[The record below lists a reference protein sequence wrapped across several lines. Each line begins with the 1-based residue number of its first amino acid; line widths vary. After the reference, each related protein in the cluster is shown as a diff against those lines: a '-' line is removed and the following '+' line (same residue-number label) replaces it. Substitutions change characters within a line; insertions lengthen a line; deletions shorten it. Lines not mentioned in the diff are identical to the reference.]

1 MTTDLLSISSDW
13 NPALVSRRASVPME
27 IIIGG
32 NGKPIFTATPSS
44 TVGSPVLS
52 DRRSSEEKE
61 KKKSKSR
68 SGSKKRSSSQKKKT
82 TTTTTTKTSQKT
94 AKKKEAKDVTKEKD
108 RESSE
113 GSPTS
118 ILTNDLATCFIG
130 APSRTSKQ
138 IENLPEYELL
148 RKELLVT
155 VRDAVIQT
163 DLF

>member
-1 MTTDLLSISSDW
+1 MTSEVSSSSSEW

-32 NGKPIFTATPSS
+32 NGKPIFTASSSS
-44 TVGSPVLS
+44 TVGSPVLTE
-52 DRRSSEEKE
+52 RRHIGEKE
-61 KKKSKSR
+61 KKKAEGR
-68 SGSKKRSSSQKKKT
+68 SGSKKRSTSQKKKT
-82 TTTTTTKTSQKT
+82 TTTTLTSQKT
-94 AKKKEAKDVTKEKD
+94 TKKREVLDKEKEKD

-113 GSPTS
+113 DSLMNNS
-118 ILTNDLATCFIG
+118 MATCSIG
-130 APSRTSKQ
+130 VPMPRPSKQ
-138 IENLPEYELL
+138 IEQLPEYDLH

>member
-1 MTTDLLSISSDW
+1 MSETISITIDSD
-13 NPALVSRRASVPME
+13 
-27 IIIGG
+27 
-32 NGKPIFTATPSS
+32 GKPIFTATPSS

-108 RESSE
+108 REV
-113 GSPTS
+113 GFFWNINQPS
-118 ILTNDLATCFIG
+118 IYPYA
-130 APSRTSKQ
+130 
-138 IENLPEYELL
+138 
-148 RKELLVT
+148 
-155 VRDAVIQT
+155 
-163 DLF
+163 LFYISL